1 SFTLTLANIFMWK
14 WQKEFVRQQDIT
26 GELFGRY
33 IDDILMTWN
42 KSEQQLRELL
52 HEANQWH
59 PNIKL
64 DYKISQNLP
73 FLDVLLTNN
82 DGILQTSVYHK
93 PTTEPYVVPFTSD
106 HHPYIYANMIQTAL
120 ARAIR
125 YSSTFE
131 AFNQEKNQIKLMFL
145 YNGYSSI
152 YIDDQ
157 FHKYFLG
164 YINEAA
170 FTPVITEMTKF
181 FILHQKILAQPT
193 ARQTQVTRSMTAAAN
208 TTNESSEDSIAIMPD
223 NVTNLQR
230 RFFIHYTHE
239 RRFRPFKR
247 DMHQLYQNVFQ
258 NTPAMAVK
266 MVVGNRNR
274 RDNTQELVHKR
285 PKQSLLSNKCV
296 KIKHLKV
303 KNRREQLRERSK

>member
-1 SFTLTLANIFMWK
+1 MWK

-42 KSEQQLRELL
+42 KSEQQLTELL

-64 DYKISQNLP
+64 DYRISQNLP

-82 DGILQTSVYHK
+82 NGILQTSVYHK

-120 ARAIR
+120 ARAVR

-131 AFNQEKNQIKLMFL
+131 AFNQEKRQIKLMFL
-145 YNGYSSI
+145 YNGYSSS
-152 YIDDQ
+152 YIEDQ

-170 FTPVITEMTKF
+170 FIPVVTEMTQF
-181 FILHQKILAQPT
+181 FLLRQKMLAQPT
-193 ARQTQVTRSMTAAAN
+193 ARQTQVARSIAAAAAAN
-208 TTNESSEDSIAIMPD
+208 TTDEPSEDLTTITHE
-223 NVTNLQR
+223 NVVHSR
-230 RFFIHYTHE
+230 DRSFIHYTHE
-239 RRFRPFKR
+239 KRFRQFKR

-258 NTPAMAVK
+258 NTPAIAVK

-274 RDNTQELVHKR
+274 PDNTKELVHKR
-285 PKQSLLSNKCV
+285 PKQFLLSNKYK

-303 KNRREQLRERSK
+303 KKRHRQVRKRSK